1 LRESVLTKLGVDVT
15 NIEETLPASASDM
28 FPTHKALYE
37 KLVARTLLMF
47 QVENKKSDRRSRT
60 IKVPQNFSLQDCFMK
75 WSRIKERSRKSEES
89 FASILFRDF
98 EDNEDVKQL
107 LSAWTIEYSGE

>member
-1 LRESVLTKLGVDVT
+1 MRLRESVLTKLGVDVT

-60 IKVPQNFSLQDCFMK
+60 IKVPQNFSLQDCFKK
-75 WSRIKERSRKSEES
+75 WSRKPEES

-98 EDNEDVKQL
+98 DDNEDVKQL